1 MAKYTS
7 TLLPQDNTPQENQ
20 KAVLDL
26 LDKTNKVHDD
36 ALSGIKAA
44 KAELQKQIDAT
55 VSKLHAFVCC
65 EGNPLTL
72 SNTAIIFAE
81 ILDTHNTYTLGIFT
95 APKDGI
101 VIINCCALV
110 GTTAGVLYV
119 GKGTVYNYLYLQTI
133 PTGWSG
139 SGTIQITA
147 IAGDYFYVTA
157 DVPIAA
163 STKTSLSFEF
173 IEL

>member
-1 MAKYTS
+1 MAKYPS

-26 LDKTNKVHDD
+26 LEKTNKVHDD
-36 ALSGIKAA
+36 AQSGINAA
-44 KAELQKQIDAT
+44 KAELQKQIDTIAT
-55 VSKLHAFVCC
+55 KLHAFVCG
-65 EGNPLTL
+65 EGNPVTAAR
-72 SNTAIIFAE
+72 TAIQFTE
-81 ILDTHNTYTLGIFT
+81 TLDTHGLYASGVFT

-101 VIINCCALV
+101 VIINCCAVV
-110 GTTAGVLYV
+110 GTTAGGLVV
-119 GKGTVYNYLYLQTI
+119 GKGAAYNYLYLQTI
-133 PTGWSG
+133 PANSAG
-139 SGTIQITA
+139 SGTIQIPA